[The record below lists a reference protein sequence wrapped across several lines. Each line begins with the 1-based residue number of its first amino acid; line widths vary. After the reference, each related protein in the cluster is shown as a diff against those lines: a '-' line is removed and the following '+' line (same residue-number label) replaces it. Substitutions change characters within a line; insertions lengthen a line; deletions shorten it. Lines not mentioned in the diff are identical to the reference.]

1 MAQSNVRDTPTLIKR
16 NGADYS
22 SAKHTELID
31 WLLMLER
38 KENVLMLPP
47 TKSGGATLLKNDDF
61 RIDYQ
66 GYFNSDPY
74 EIGWINLQV
83 QENTPRKSKTSTT
96 VITTYVHYQGY
107 HQSGK
112 ITSSVILHAMIQQA
126 MSKIGEYSIFASK
139 SQTGAIAVQNIPRS
153 PQGLIKH
160 GWGSLEEVKAFQG
173 DKWNDRKKQGKWAA
187 IWVPGS

>member
-1 MAQSNVRDTPTLIKR
+1 M
-16 NGADYS
+16 
-22 SAKHTELID
+22 
-31 WLLMLER
+31 
-38 KENVLMLPP
+38 
-47 TKSGGATLLKNDDF
+47 
-61 RIDYQ
+61 
-66 GYFNSDPY
+66 
-74 EIGWINLQV
+74 
-83 QENTPRKSKTSTT
+83 
-96 VITTYVHYQGY
+96 HYQGY

-112 ITSSVILHAMIQQA
+112 ITSSVILHAMVQQA

-160 GWGSLEEVKAFQG
+160 GWASLEEVKAFQG